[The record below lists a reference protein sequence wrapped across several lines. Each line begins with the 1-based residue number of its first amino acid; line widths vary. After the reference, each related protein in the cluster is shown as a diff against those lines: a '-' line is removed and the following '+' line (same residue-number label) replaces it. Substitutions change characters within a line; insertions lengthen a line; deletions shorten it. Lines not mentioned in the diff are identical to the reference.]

1 MESEGSSILW
11 MELSQIV
18 KDEIFRPLGDFV
30 VVGIDFS
37 SHATPK
43 VELIGDSKRSF
54 FLASVS
60 KLLSSVGLLVGYE
73 EGLFEYNTTV
83 SPLDVPLNAADLL
96 SHASGLPFD
105 LNGVVSKASIDSL
118 LQGEIPFDAS
128 LIVPRLARRIYSNLG
143 FELVCSFVERQ
154 STMAHFDYLQ
164 EAIFKPLSM
173 TSVQVSEKRF
183 SESGPTGGS
192 ARMKA
197 TAEDLIRLA
206 FELHS
211 PTLFQESTLR
221 LAASSQYE
229 ELSGILPGFGRYEKN
244 TFGFGFEVHGNK
256 VPHWM
261 SSATSP
267 NAFGHFGASGTFM
280 WLDPLMD
287 KALIFLG
294 ENDFGID
301 HRRLWPILSERFVT
315 S

>member
-1 MESEGSSILW
+1 
-11 MELSQIV
+11 MELGHIV
-18 KDEIFRPLGDFV
+18 RDDIFRPLGDFV
-30 VVGIDFS
+30 AAGVDFS
-37 SHATPK
+37 SNATPT
-43 VELIGDSKRSF
+43 VEVVGDSRRPF

-60 KLLSSVGLLVGYE
+60 KLLSSVGLLVAYE
-73 EGLFEYNTTV
+73 EGLFDYSTTV

-105 LNGVVSKASIDSL
+105 LNGVVAKASIDAL
-118 LQGEIPFDAS
+118 LYGKIPFDPS
-128 LIVPRLARRIYSNLG
+128 LITPRLTRRIYSNLG

-154 STMAHFDYLQ
+154 SGMSHFDYLQ

-173 TSVQVSEKRF
+173 TSVQISESRF

-197 TAEDLIRLA
+197 SADDLVRLVW
-206 FELHS
+206 ELYN

-221 LAASSQYE
+221 FAASPQYE

-244 TFGFGFEVHGNK
+244 TFGLGFEVHGNK
-256 VPHWM
+256 KRHWM
-261 SSATSP
+261 SDATSP
-267 NAFGHFGASGTFM
+267 NAFGHFGASGTFL
-280 WLDPLMD
+280 WFDPLID
-287 KALIFLG
+287 RALIFLG
-294 ENDFGID
+294 ESDFGTD